1 MRAPVS
7 ALSEAFVLSEGFV
20 LSEAFV
26 LSEHVTDPASR
37 VDPNAPGE
45 R

>member
-1 MRAPVS
+1 
-7 ALSEAFVLSEGFV
+7 VLSEGFV

-26 LSEHVTDPASR
+26 LSETGRGASDPSLT
-37 VDPNAPGE
+37 GE

>member
-1 MRAPVS
+1 
-7 ALSEAFVLSEGFV
+7 V

-26 LSEHVTDPASR
+26 LSETGRGASDPSLT
-37 VDPNAPGE
+37 GE